1 MSEVPPEQPASEE
14 ITSLGPPVDRVDR
27 ISSLRVPA
35 RLINLED
42 WARTWIA
49 LLLIGSFVAV
59 IFVFVVFWMS
69 NLADT
74 DDVIRM
80 FTTVLAVMA
89 GLVGAVTGYYFR
101 SREER

>member
-1 MSEVPPEQPASEE
+1 MPPEQPAREE
-14 ITSLGPPVDRVDR
+14 IASLGLPVDRVER
-27 ISSLRVPA
+27 ISSLLGPA
-35 RLINLED
+35 PLAKLED
-42 WARTWIA
+42 WARTLIA
-49 LLLIGSFVAV
+49 LVLIGFFVGV

-69 NLADT
+69 NLDDT

-101 SREER
+101 SREEK